1 MGARNVGVGPRNL
14 DYRLLDH
21 LHRILRQVQEVQST
35 IGPVYGD
42 SANLPNVY
50 YVDSGSGSDT
60 NDGRDPG
67 APMAT
72 IDAAIAR
79 CTAGLGDIILV
90 QPGHSETLAAAI
102 TVDVADVSII
112 GVGEG
117 TNRPQL
123 TVAFAGDGIT
133 ITAANARVENLYF
146 NEATAAATS
155 DINIAAANAVVK
167 GCHFDAGANDDELIT
182 ITADGDGALIEDS
195 EFVVTANGPD
205 IAVEIEAA
213 GVDGLVVRH
222 NLFNGMSVA
231 NAWDEGVVHSGV
243 AHTRCVIEN
252 NIFLYM
258 AANIGGVE
266 FSAAATGI
274 IRNNAFGLG
283 TLGQMLD
290 PGSCACFENYEQD
303 AIDESGRLFP
313 TVNPD
318 DSGVAEVLDQLSGAA
333 GIASFPNAAVPADA
347 VSLAEVLR
355 STWASLQGTAAGENG
370 ITTWPAQAA
379 PGDAVSIAEALRYN
393 IDQQNYRMVTRQY
406 SFVVDGGVAGSI
418 AMFTVTGAVEVIL
431 VGVVTTSLTSGGAAT
446 LEAGV
451 VGLTAAL
458 IANTAVA
465 DLSAPN
471 TWVDASPAI
480 AQPLPA
486 AQVISSG
493 QDIVFDINV
502 ADLTAG
508 IIDFYCYWRP
518 LGATGAVVAA

>member
-1 MGARNVGVGPRNL
+1 MGARKVGPGPQNL

-50 YVDSGSGSDT
+50 YVDSGNGSDV

-72 IDAAIAR
+72 IDAAVNR
-79 CTAGLGDIILV
+79 CVAGLGDVILV
-90 QPGHSETLAAAI
+90 QPGHTETLAAVIAA
-102 TVDVADVSII
+102 DVADISII

-117 TNRPQL
+117 TIRPQL
-123 TVAFAGDGIT
+123 TVAFAGDGIS
-133 ITAANARVENLYF
+133 ITAANVRVENIYF

-167 GCHFDAGANDDELIT
+167 NVHFDAGANDDELIT
-182 ITADGDGALIEDS
+182 ITADGDNALIEDCES
-195 EFVVTANGPD
+195 VVTADGPD
-205 IAVEIEAA
+205 RAISIEAA

-222 NLFNGMSVA
+222 NLFNGMSAA
-231 NAWDEGVVHSGV
+231 NAWDEGVVYSAV
-243 AHTRCVIEN
+243 AHTRCLIEN
-252 NIFLYM
+252 NLFLYM

-266 FSAAATGI
+266 FTAAATGLI
-274 IRNNAFGLG
+274 KDNIFGLG

-290 PGSCACFENYEQD
+290 PGSCACFNNYEQD
-303 AIDESGRLFP
+303 AVDESGRLFP

-318 DSGVAEVLDQLSGAA
+318 EAGVAEILDQLSGAA
-333 GIASFPNAAVPADA
+333 GIATFPVAAVPADA
-347 VSLAEVLR
+347 VSIAEVLR
-355 STWASLQGTAAGENG
+355 STWAALLGTAAGENG
-370 ITTWPAQAA
+370 ITTWPARAVPA
-379 PGDAVSIAEALRYN
+379 DAVSIAEALRYN
-393 IDQQNYRMVTRQY
+393 IEQQNYRLVTRQY
-406 SFVVDGGVAGSI
+406 SFAVDGGVAGSI

-431 VGVVTTSLTSGGAAT
+431 VGNVATSLTSGGAAT

-451 VGLTAAL
+451 VGLTSAL

-465 DLSAPN
+465 SLTAPN
-471 TWVDASPAI
+471 VWVDATPGL

-486 AQVISSG
+486 ANVIG
-493 QDIVFDINV
+493 AGEDIVFDINV

-508 IIDFYCYWRP
+508 IVDFYCYWRP
-518 LGATGAVVAA
+518 LSATGNVVAA